1 MKKNY
6 QTPEVEIISLC
17 VEQGF
22 STSTPIETG
31 KGYSLGGNSVGQL
44 GYDSDEI

>member
-6 QTPEVEIISLC
+6 QTPEVEIITLA

-22 STSTPIETG
+22 QMSAQSTTFQ
-31 KGYSLGGNSVGQL
+31 GGNNSVGQL
-44 GYDSDEI
+44 GYDDEI

>member
-6 QTPEVEIISLC
+6 QTPEVEIITLA

-22 STSTPIETG
+22 STSTPIEPG
-31 KGYSLGGNSVGQL
+31 KGYSLRGNSVGQL
-44 GYDSDEI
+44 GYDNDEI

>member
-6 QTPEVEIISLC
+6 QTPEVEIITLA

-22 STSTPIETG
+22 STSTPIEAG
-31 KGYSLGGNSVGQL
+31 KGYSLRNSVGQL
-44 GYDSDEI
+44 GYDNDEI